1 MQAGRDSGYPLKA
14 TTLVSGPKPMS
25 EAGKDRGAARYHC
38 RSVLGNSPCSRH
50 SIVFREATLLASPPL
65 SILYGCRPGA
75 TPASTLRF
83 PTPKR
88 TPASGRPQ
96 TGCVSPGLVSRLSS
110 FTRKLST
117 LR

>member
-65 SILYGCRPGA
+65 SILPVCLLPHRCIHYQP
-75 TPASTLRF
+75 TLY
-83 PTPKR
+83 
-88 TPASGRPQ
+88 SIEGQ
-96 TGCVSPGLVSRLSS
+96 
-110 FTRKLST
+110 
-117 LR
+117 